1 MEFTRVRIK
10 CDNPMCGRFFFANKK
25 MYRDQCHKFC
35 KVCKR
40 FHSYKVLVQQVFYKE
55 SLMDRVIRVA
65 QDFKAPYVL
74 ADALEISPPT
84 LYRWLRHYFKMS
96 FADFRDIYI
105 LNRTEGKI
113 MPADPSEYHE
123 SIVQL
128 APIDLR
134 TIDPTRTRVESP
146 EEALRLPPPLPP
158 IPKAIWDVYKPT
170 FTVKRQTRVIP
181 SPPMELEASL

>member
-1 MEFTRVRIK
+1 MEFTKVRIR

-25 MYRDQCHKFC
+25 MYRDPQYKFC

-40 FHSYKVLVQQVFYKE
+40 FHSYKVLIQQVSYKE

-65 QDFKAPYVL
+65 QDFRAPYVL

-96 FADFRDIYI
+96 FSDFRDIYI
-105 LNRTEGKI
+105 LNKTEGKI
-113 MPADPSEYHE
+113 MPADRSEYHE

-128 APIDLR
+128 VPFDFRAVIPGLVQ
-134 TIDPTRTRVESP
+134 VEKPDELSK
-146 EEALRLPPPLPP
+146 LPAPLPP
-158 IPKAIWDVYKPT
+158 IPKQIWDRYKSLR
-170 FTVKRQTRVIP
+170 RQQDDFP
-181 SPPMELEASL
+181 SHTAELSLSP